1 MQLLDYAFYSEV
13 LWLGLAL
20 KLGFQPLTK
29 AVLVVI
35 STTSQKKPPGLW
47 QLKKITE
54 TICNVPV
61 GLCFLYVLE
70 TM

>member
-1 MQLLDYAFYSEV
+1 MLSICEV

-35 STTSQKKPPGLW
+35 STTSQKKATW
-47 QLKKITE
+47 SMATKKD
-54 TICNVPV
+54 N
-61 GLCFLYVLE
+61 
-70 TM
+70 